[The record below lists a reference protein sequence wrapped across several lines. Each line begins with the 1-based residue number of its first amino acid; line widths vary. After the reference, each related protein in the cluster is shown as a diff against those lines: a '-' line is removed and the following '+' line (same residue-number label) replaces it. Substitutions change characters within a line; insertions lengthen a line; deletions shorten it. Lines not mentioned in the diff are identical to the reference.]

1 MSFSLYDL
9 TVPVFSHKLD
19 NLKQILKKALVQAE
33 ARKIDPAVL
42 VQARLSPDMFPLVR
56 QVQIATDQ
64 AKGCAARLAGGEPPR
79 YEDKETT
86 FAEIDDRIGR
96 TVTFL
101 GTLKKK
107 DFEGAEDRRI
117 HLPVRDRT
125 VELVGLPYLLHYA
138 YPNFYFHLTT
148 TYAILRHNGIEI
160 GKSDFLGASKP
171 EDLAGAAAH
180 LGH

>member
-1 MSFSLYDL
+1 MSSSLYDL
-9 TVPVFSHKLD
+9 SVPVFSHKLN
-19 NLKQILKKALVQAE
+19 NLRQILKKALAQAE

-42 VQARLSPDMFPLVR
+42 VQARLAPDMFPLVR

-86 FAEIDDRIGR
+86 FAEIDERIGR
-96 TVTFL
+96 TVAFL
-101 GTLKKK
+101 GTLKKQ

-117 HLPVRDRT
+117 HLPVRDHT
-125 VELVGLPYLLHYA
+125 AELVGLPYLLHFA

-148 TYAILRHNGIEI
+148 AYAILRHHGIEI
-160 GKSDFLGASKP
+160 GKGDFLGASKP
-171 EDLAGAAAH
+171 EDLAGPGAH
-180 LGH
+180 IGH